1 MIQKAIEARNGRL
14 ITALVWRAKF
24 SMRTAVMV
32 QRDIAKVP
40 PRMML
45 NARNGT
51 DYPLGKAELEE
62 QLKILGL

>member
-1 MIQKAIEARNGRL
+1 
-14 ITALVWRAKF
+14 
-24 SMRTAVMV
+24 VMM
-32 QRDIAKVP
+32 QRDIARVP

-51 DYPLGKAELEE
+51 DYPISQAELEE